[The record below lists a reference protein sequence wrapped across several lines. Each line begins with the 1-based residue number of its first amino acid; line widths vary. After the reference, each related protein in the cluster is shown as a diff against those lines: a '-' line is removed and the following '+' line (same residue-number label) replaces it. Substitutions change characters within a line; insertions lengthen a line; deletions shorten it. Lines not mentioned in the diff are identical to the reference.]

1 MHISEKRN
9 DLKQMIKGIKIDE
22 EEITCAS
29 GNIIMDVENPKEST
43 TTTKKKPTRT
53 TECICKVIE

>member
-43 TTTKKKPTRT
+43 TTTKKKTD
-53 TECICKVIE
+53 